1 MHTHCFH
8 SLLLTNCCSALG
20 KQKAMVKNV
29 INLDTEDRA
38 AAVEDLSE
46 KLMYLG
52 QDSLVRLDEFI
63 C

>member
-1 MHTHCFH
+1 
-8 SLLLTNCCSALG
+8 
-20 KQKAMVKNV
+20 MVKNG

-46 KLMYLG
+46 KLVYLG
-52 QDSLVRLDEFI
+52 QNSLVRLDEFI